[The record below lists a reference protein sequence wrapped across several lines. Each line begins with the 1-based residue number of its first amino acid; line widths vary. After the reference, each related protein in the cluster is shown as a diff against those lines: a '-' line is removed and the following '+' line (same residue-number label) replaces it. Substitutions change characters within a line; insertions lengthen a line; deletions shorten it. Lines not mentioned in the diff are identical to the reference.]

1 VAKKNAKPK
10 YIKTPKKETEM
21 TILNIKLIRMDCGTQ
36 SRDANDQEHIDFL
49 AEQIQNG
56 ETLPPITVVHDG
68 LEYYLADGFHRVLA
82 HIKLGKASINCDVV
96 TGTLRHAIDLS
107 GMANKTHGLN
117 RSHATK
123 RKQTLIYL
131 EDFEWSELSDRV
143 IAKKV
148 GVSHPFV
155 ASLRAELNGDVKKPQ
170 AAKKSKATKKTF
182 AKPQEPEVDL
192 SDEPDEMIEALIKE
206 NQQLSDQLAI
216 KAMTGTEEEKNLAH
230 ETIESLREELRV
242 AKLELVA
249 VKQSRDTYQSENAQL
264 KKQVAMLQKQLKK

>member
-1 VAKKNAKPK
+1 MAQRTAKPK
-10 YIKTPKKETEM
+10 HIKTPKKETEM

-36 SRDANDQEHIDFL
+36 SRDANDQEHIDYL
-49 AEQIQNG
+49 AEQIQSG
-56 ETLPPITVVHDG
+56 ETLPPVTVVHDG
-68 LEYYLADGFHRVLA
+68 LEYYLADGFHRVHA
-82 HIKLGKASINCDVV
+82 HIKLGKASINCDVI

-155 ASLRAELNGDVKKPQ
+155 AGLRAELNGDVKKPQ
-170 AAKKSKATKKTF
+170 AAKQPKAVKKTF
-182 AKPQEPEVDL
+182 QKPPEPEVDL
-192 SDEPDEMIEALIKE
+192 SDEPDEMVEELIKE
-206 NQQLSDQLAI
+206 NQRLSDQLAI

>member
-1 VAKKNAKPK
+1 
-10 YIKTPKKETEM
+10 M
-21 TILNIKLIRMDCGTQ
+21 TVLNIKLIRMDCGTQ

-49 AEQIQNG
+49 AEQLQNG

-68 LEYYLADGFHRVLA
+68 LEYYLADGFHRVHA
-82 HIKLGKASINCDVV
+82 HIKLNKASIKCEVI

-123 RKQTLIYL
+123 RKQVLIYL
-131 EDFEWSELSDRV
+131 EDFEWSELSDRA

-155 ASLRAELNGDVKKPQ
+155 ANLRTELSGGVKKESPK
-170 AAKKSKATKKTF
+170 APKKENPKATKKDT
-182 AKPQEPEVDL
+182 KTPEPEVDL
-192 SDEPDEMIEALIKE
+192 SEESDEMVEELIKE
-206 NQQLSDQLAI
+206 NQRLSDQLAI
-216 KAMTGTEEEKNLAH
+216 KAMAGTEEEKNLAH
-230 ETIESLREELRV
+230 ETIDSLREELRV
-242 AKLELVA
+242 AKLELAA
-249 VKQSRDTYQSENAQL
+249 VKQSRDTFQSENAQL